1 MAIQKSTYFPGI
13 IAQEMFSSV
22 QGHSA
27 IAKLS
32 QNKPMPFNGTDIIT
46 FSSTDEAAV
55 VAEGAAKPAFTGS
68 NNVIQIRPL
77 KFVFGQRVNDE
88 FRYAADEVRLEY
100 LRGFAEAFA
109 KKIARGF
116 DIAAMTGKDPQSA
129 TAVLSLATNNF
140 HDVVTNVITA
150 TAGQEDAAVQSAI
163 TALMGAGYQAD
174 GIVMTPAMAS
184 ALAAIKYSGVP
195 AFPELA
201 WGGNPERVK
210 GLASDITTAL
220 AFDSSADDALV
231 GDFTNAFKWGYA
243 KDIPMEVIEY
253 GDPDGAG
260 DLKRYNQVYLRAEAY
275 IGWAILDPNA
285 FGIVK

>member
-13 IAQEMFSSV
+13 VAQEMFSSV

-27 IAKLS
+27 LAKLS

-46 FSSTDEAAV
+46 FSSTDEAAI
-55 VAEGAAKPAFTGS
+55 VAEGAAKPDFAGS

-100 LRGFAEAFA
+100 LRGFADAFA

-129 TAVLSLATNNF
+129 AAVSALATNNF
-140 HDVVTNVITA
+140 HGVVTNVITA

-201 WGGNPERVK
+201 WGGNPDRVK

-220 AFDSSADDALV
+220 GFDSSADDALV

-253 GDPDGAG
+253 GDPDGQG

-275 IGWAILDPNA
+275 IGWAILDPSA

>member
-27 IAKLS
+27 LAKLS

-46 FSSTDEAAV
+46 FSSTDEAAI
-55 VAEGAAKPAFTGS
+55 VAEGAAKPDFAGS

-100 LRGFAEAFA
+100 LRGFADAFA

-116 DIAAMTGKDPQSA
+116 DVAVMTGKDPQSA
-129 TAVLSLATNNF
+129 AAVSALATNNF

-201 WGGNPERVK
+201 WGGNPDRVK

-220 AFDSSADDALV
+220 GFDSSADDALV

-253 GDPDGAG
+253 GDPDGQG

-275 IGWAILDPNA
+275 IGWAILDADA

>member
-1 MAIQKSTYFPGI
+1 MAIEKSTYFPGI
-13 IAQEMFSSV
+13 VAQEMFSAV

-27 IAKLS
+27 LAKLA

-46 FSSTDEAAV
+46 FASSDEAAI
-55 VAEGAAKPAFTGS
+55 VAEGAAKPAFDGA
-68 NNVIQIRPL
+68 NNVIQVRPL
-77 KFVFGQRVNDE
+77 KFVFGQRVSDE

-100 LRGFAEAFA
+100 LRAFADAFA

-129 TAVLSLATNNF
+129 APVSALATNNF
-140 HDVVTNVITA
+140 HGVVTNVITA

-163 TALMGAGYQAD
+163 TALMGAGYQPD

-184 ALAAIKYSGVP
+184 ALAAITNAGVP

-201 WGGNPERVK
+201 WGGNPERVR
-210 GLASDITTAL
+210 GLLSDITTAL
-220 AFDSSADDALV
+220 AFDSSTDDALV
-231 GDFTNAFKWGYA
+231 GDFANAFKWGYA
-243 KDIPMEVIEY
+243 KNIPLEVIEY

-275 IGWAILDPNA
+275 IGWAILDADA

>member
-13 IAQEMFSSV
+13 VAQEMFSSV

-27 IAKLS
+27 LARLS

-46 FSSTDEAAV
+46 FSSTDEAAI
-55 VAEGAAKPAFTGS
+55 VAEGAAKPDFAGS

-100 LRGFAEAFA
+100 LRGFADAFA

-129 TAVLSLATNNF
+129 AAVSALATNNF
-140 HDVVTNVITA
+140 HGVVTNVITA

-201 WGGNPERVK
+201 WGGNPDRVK

-220 AFDSSADDALV
+220 GFDSSADDALV

-253 GDPDGAG
+253 GDPDGQG

-275 IGWAILDPNA
+275 IGWAILDPSA

>member
-220 AFDSSADDALV
+220 GFDSSADDALV

>member
-27 IAKLS
+27 LAKLS

-100 LRGFAEAFA
+100 LRGFADAFA

-129 TAVLSLATNNF
+129 AAVLSLSTNNF

>member
-27 IAKLS
+27 LAKLS

-55 VAEGAAKPAFTGS
+55 VAEGAAKPAFAGS

-100 LRGFAEAFA
+100 LRGFADAFA

-129 TAVLSLATNNF
+129 AAVSALATNNF
-140 HDVVTNVITA
+140 HGVVTNVITA

-253 GDPDGAG
+253 GDPDGQG
-260 DLKRYNQVYLRAEAY
+260 DLTRYNQVYLRAEAY
-275 IGWAILDPNA
+275 IGWAILDKDA

>member
-27 IAKLS
+27 LAKLS

-46 FSSTDEAAV
+46 FSSTDEAAI
-55 VAEGAAKPAFTGS
+55 VAEGAAKPDFAGS

-100 LRGFAEAFA
+100 LRGFADAFA

-129 TAVLSLATNNF
+129 AAVSALATNNF
-140 HDVVTNVITA
+140 HGVVTNVITA

-201 WGGNPERVK
+201 WGGNPDRVK

-220 AFDSSADDALV
+220 GFDSSADDALV

-253 GDPDGAG
+253 GDPDGQG

-275 IGWAILDPNA
+275 IGWAILDADA

>member
-220 AFDSSADDALV
+220 AFDSSTDDALV

>member
-129 TAVLSLATNNF
+129 AAVLSLATNNF

-220 AFDSSADDALV
+220 AFDSSTDDALV

>member
-13 IAQEMFSSV
+13 VAQEMFSSV

-27 IAKLS
+27 LAKLS

-46 FSSTDEAAV
+46 FSSTDEAAI
-55 VAEGAAKPAFTGS
+55 VAEGAAKPDFAGS

-100 LRGFAEAFA
+100 LRGFADAFA

-129 TAVLSLATNNF
+129 AAVSALATNNF
-140 HDVVTNVITA
+140 HGVVTNVITA

-201 WGGNPERVK
+201 WGGNPDRVK

-220 AFDSSADDALV
+220 GFDSSADDALV

-253 GDPDGAG
+253 GDPDGQG

-275 IGWAILDPNA
+275 IGWAILDADA

>member
-1 MAIQKSTYFPGI
+1 
-13 IAQEMFSSV
+13 
-22 QGHSA
+22 
-27 IAKLS
+27 
-32 QNKPMPFNGTDIIT
+32 
-46 FSSTDEAAV
+46 
-55 VAEGAAKPAFTGS
+55 
-68 NNVIQIRPL
+68 
-77 KFVFGQRVNDE
+77 
-88 FRYAADEVRLEY
+88 
-100 LRGFAEAFA
+100 
-109 KKIARGF
+109 
-116 DIAAMTGKDPQSA
+116 
-129 TAVLSLATNNF
+129 
-140 HDVVTNVITA
+140 VITA

>member
-116 DIAAMTGKDPQSA
+116 DVAAMTGKDPQSA

-220 AFDSSADDALV
+220 AFDSSTDDALV

>member
-13 IAQEMFSSV
+13 VAQEMFSSV

-27 IAKLS
+27 LARLS

-46 FSSTDEAAV
+46 FSSTDEAAI
-55 VAEGAAKPAFTGS
+55 VAEGAAKPNFAGS

-100 LRGFAEAFA
+100 LRGFADAFA

-129 TAVLSLATNNF
+129 AAVSALATNNF

-253 GDPDGAG
+253 GDPDGQG

-275 IGWAILDPNA
+275 IGWAILDADA

>member
-129 TAVLSLATNNF
+129 AAVLSLATNNS
-140 HDVVTNVITA
+140 TMLSPT
-150 TAGQEDAAVQSAI
+150 
-163 TALMGAGYQAD
+163 
-174 GIVMTPAMAS
+174 
-184 ALAAIKYSGVP
+184 
-195 AFPELA
+195 
-201 WGGNPERVK
+201 
-210 GLASDITTAL
+210 
-220 AFDSSADDALV
+220 
-231 GDFTNAFKWGYA
+231 
-243 KDIPMEVIEY
+243 
-253 GDPDGAG
+253 
-260 DLKRYNQVYLRAEAY
+260 
-275 IGWAILDPNA
+275 
-285 FGIVK
+285 

>member
-1 MAIQKSTYFPGI
+1 MAIEKSTYFPGI
-13 IAQEMFSSV
+13 VAQQMFSAV

-27 IAKLS
+27 LAKIAQS
-32 QNKPMPFNGTDIIT
+32 RPIPFNGTDIIA
-46 FSSTDEAAV
+46 FGSSDEAAI
-55 VAEGAAKPAFTGS
+55 VAEGAAKPAFDGS
-68 NNVIQIRPL
+68 NGVIQVRPI
-77 KFVFGQRVNDE
+77 KFVFGQRVSDE
-88 FRYAADEVRLEY
+88 FRYAADEVRLQY
-100 LRGFAEAFA
+100 LQGFADAFS

-129 TAVLSLATNNF
+129 TAVTSLATNNF

-150 TAGQEDAAVQSAI
+150 TPGSEDAAVQSAV

-174 GIVMTPAMAS
+174 GIVITPAMAS
-184 ALAAIKYSGVP
+184 ALAGITAAGVP
-195 AFPELA
+195 QFPELA
-201 WGGNPERVK
+201 WGGNPERIK
-210 GLASDITTAL
+210 GLRADITTAL

-231 GDFTNAFKWGYA
+231 GDFENAFVWGYA

-275 IGWAILDPNA
+275 IAWAILDKDA

>member
-13 IAQEMFSSV
+13 VAQEMFSSV

-55 VAEGAAKPAFTGS
+55 VAEGAAKPAFSGS

-88 FRYAADEVRLEY
+88 FRYAADEGRLEY
-100 LRGFAEAFA
+100 LRGFADAFA

-129 TAVLSLATNNF
+129 AAVLSLSTNNF

-275 IGWAILDPNA
+275 IGWAILDPDA

>member
-13 IAQEMFSSV
+13 VAQEMFSSV

-27 IAKLS
+27 LAKLAA
-32 QNKPMPFNGTDIIT
+32 NRPMPFNGTDIIT
-46 FSSTDEAAV
+46 FTSSAEAAI
-55 VAEGAAKPAFTGS
+55 VAEGAAKPAFSGS
-68 NNVIQIRPL
+68 NDVIQMRPI

-100 LRGFAEAFA
+100 LRGFADAFA

-129 TAVLSLATNNF
+129 TAVASLATNNF

-150 TAGQEDAAVQSAI
+150 TPGQEDAAVQSAI

-174 GIVMTPAMAS
+174 GIVMTPSMAS
-184 ALAAIKYSGVP
+184 ALASITYSGVP

-220 AFDSSADDALV
+220 AFDSSTDDALV
-231 GDFTNAFKWGYA
+231 GDFENAFKWGYA
-243 KDIPMEVIEY
+243 KEIPLEVIEY
-253 GDPDGAG
+253 GDPDGQG

-275 IGWAILDPNA
+275 IAWAILDANA
-285 FGIVK
+285 FGMVK